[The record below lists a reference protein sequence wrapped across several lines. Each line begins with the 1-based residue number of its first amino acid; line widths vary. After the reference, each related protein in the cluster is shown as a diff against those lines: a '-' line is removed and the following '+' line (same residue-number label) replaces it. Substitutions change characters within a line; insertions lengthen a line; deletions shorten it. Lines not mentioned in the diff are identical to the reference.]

1 MHFSASSQWS
11 KICFGYQGIIFNR
24 KKVLNF
30 SQIESVSL
38 TDSSKFFFIFDAFP
52 NSINQ
57 HKKATININ
66 LHLILN
72 GLSENWKKWDVQGDP
87 EKRLFSNLCSTW
99 GSRMIH
105 RVEYQSKTFPNIVF
119 LIEHS
124 ILTWNCVTV
133 VFVVSLGLGVM
144 AFKCGYQVW
153 LPKRNSK
160 KWSQR
165 LIECSE

>member
-1 MHFSASSQWS
+1 MHFSAFSQWS

-24 KKVLNF
+24 KKFLNF

-99 GSRMIH
+99 DSRMIH
-105 RVEYQSKTFPNIVF
+105 RVEYQSKKNSNIVF
-119 LIEHS
+119 LLEHS
-124 ILTWNCVTV
+124 ISTWNCVTA

-144 AFKCGYQVW
+144 AFNSPSP
-153 LPKRNSK
+153 LPLRIQNSV
-160 KWSQR
+160 
-165 LIECSE
+165 